1 MSDLRLRI
9 EKAVFNGGAKLP
21 RVVKRAIAGK
31 PPTADGRTLDVD
43 FAVGLRMLEFGGATE
58 YAGMTLQ
65 EARELLEHESLVSA
79 GQQVEVRQVEDL
91 TLDLP
96 DASIP
101 ARLYKPSEDPKLPL
115 LVYFHGGGWV
125 LGSFE
130 SHDGLCRR
138 ICDQAQVAVLNV
150 GYRLAPEHRFPAA
163 VDDAIGAF
171 RWAVEHASEIGV
183 DPRRIAVGGDSAGG
197 NLSAV
202 IAQQTRGDAVQPAF
216 QLLFVPVTDLSRRT
230 DSYAKFREGYFLTAS
245 EMDWYQDHYIGPD
258 GDAADPRVSPLLA
271 QDLTDLPPAYVGVAG
286 FDVLRDEGIAYA
298 EAMQAAGDQVQLR
311 VVAGGV
317 HPWVNSPLART
328 SREHL
333 AEALGALRQALG
345 VVST

>member
-1 MSDLRLRI
+1 MSDLRFSI
-9 EKAVFNGGAKLP
+9 EKAVFTGCAKLP
-21 RVVKRAIAGK
+21 RAVKRAIAGK
-31 PPTADGRTLDVD
+31 PPTVDGRTLDVD
-43 FAVGLRMLEFGGATE
+43 FAAGLRMLELAGATE
-58 YAGMTLQ
+58 YTGMSLQ
-65 EARELLEHESLVSA
+65 EARDLLEHESRVAA
-79 GQQVEVRQVEDL
+79 GPIVEVREVEDL

-96 DASIP
+96 GASIP
-101 ARLYKPSEDPKLPL
+101 ARLYLPSDDPDLPL

-125 LGSFE
+125 LGSIE

-163 VDDAIGAF
+163 VEDAIGAF
-171 RWAVEHASEIGV
+171 RWAVEHASELGV

-202 IAQQTRGDAVQPAF
+202 IAQQTRGEEVRPAF

-230 DSYAKFREGYFLTAS
+230 ESYAKFREGYFLTAS
-245 EMDWYQDHYIGPD
+245 EMDWYQDHYVGAD
-258 GDAADPRVSPLLA
+258 GDPTDPRVSPLLA
-271 QDLTDLPPAYVGVAG
+271 KDLADLPPAYVGVAG

-298 EAMQAAGDQVQLR
+298 EAMQAAGNQVQLR